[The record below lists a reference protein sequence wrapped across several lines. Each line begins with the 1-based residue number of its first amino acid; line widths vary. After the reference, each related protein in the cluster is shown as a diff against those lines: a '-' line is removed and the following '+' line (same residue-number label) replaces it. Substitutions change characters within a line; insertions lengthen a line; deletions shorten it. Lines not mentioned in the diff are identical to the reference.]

1 MVSYEFLEKL
11 TTSCK
16 TRDDIRTVSG
26 GSVPIEESPLPHHP
40 HDQSWSKKNWVSVHH
55 THTQPRQGG
64 RPGNDTQEDEKTRA
78 RVDKAQW
85 EARWNLR
92 KAFQTLTR
100 TEDLSQDAGE
110 QFQTK
115 FPPHPHDARDPV
127 PPPQPQEPR
136 LEDFLDSVDANGNV
150 VKGEFHV
157 PDIVKLLRGKKWL
170 GAQGLKGLRQKEHLL
185 PLFDNTNERLH
196 HLVIKHCLPSS
207 RGCNIN
213 TLALA
218 ETDSYSGY

>member
-16 TRDDIRTVSG
+16 TRDDIVTVSG

-40 HDQSWSKKNWVSVHH
+40 HDQSWSKKNWVSVHP

-136 LEDFLDSVDANGNV
+136 LEDFLDSVDADGGVAQWRDSKSNFSATRVNAKAIIRV
-150 VKGEFHV
+150 LKT
-157 PDIVKLLRGKKWL
+157 RGVEKFKTMVR
-170 GAQGLKGLRQKEHLL
+170 AHLL
-185 PLFDNTNERLH
+185 LLPFC
-196 HLVIKHCLPSS
+196 VI
-207 RGCNIN
+207 
-213 TLALA
+213 
-218 ETDSYSGY
+218 